1 MNSPARGTHRL
12 DIPLAILLASVLAMV
27 SVPASGVETLAK
39 APATAATHPLD
50 GKVWDV
56 RQRRFVTAT
65 ELLGKLAATDFVL
78 LGEVHD
84 NPEHHA
90 RQAAVLSSL
99 VQAGRRPALVMEQF
113 DRENQPA
120 IDAALAAG
128 ATADGV
134 ALAGRLDRKGWQW
147 ESYEPLVR
155 IALSEKLPIVAA
167 NLSRRAARD
176 VATRGF
182 ESMDMSPAVLALPDV
197 WTTARE
203 DLLVATIV
211 EGHCGQLRA
220 QDAGPMTRAQ
230 RARDAVMA
238 DSVLRYRANGAVL
251 IAGTGHV
258 RRDIA
263 VPLYLRA
270 RAPGKSVTSVALTEV
285 QAGANDVV
293 AYETAA
299 AMGTT
304 DPAFDFVWFST
315 PAKRE
320 DPCAGFTLPAATTGS
335 AGAAATGA
343 PPSSGPESP
352 ATKSQ

>member
-1 MNSPARGTHRL
+1 MKFLTYGARFRIGLTVIAMAAALVSGCFGGKGTPSMTQ
-12 DIPLAILLASVLAMV
+12 INP
-27 SVPASGVETLAK
+27 
-39 APATAATHPLD
+39 AATHPLD

-56 RQRRFVTAT
+56 RNRRFIAPD
-65 ELLGKLAATDFVL
+65 EFLGKLAAVDFVL

-120 IDAALAAG
+120 IDAALVAG
-128 ATADGV
+128 AHADGV
-134 ALAGRLDRKGWQW
+134 ARAGRLDRKGWQW
-147 ESYEPLVR
+147 EGYEPLVR
-155 IALSEKLPIVAA
+155 IAVSEKLPIVAA

-182 ESMDMSPAVLALPDV
+182 ESMDMSPALLALPDV

-203 DLLVATIV
+203 DVLVATIV

-238 DSVLRYRANGAVL
+238 DSLLRYPANGAVL

-258 RRDIA
+258 RRDVA

-270 RAPGKSVTSVALTEV
+270 RAPGASVSSVALTEV
-285 QAGANDVV
+285 QAGADDV
-293 AYETAA
+293 AGYET
-299 AMGTT
+299 TT
-304 DPAFDFVWFST
+304 AVGIADPAFDYVWFT
-315 PAKRE
+315 IPAKRD
-320 DPCAGFTLPAATTGS
+320 DPCAGFTLPATTSGTG
-335 AGAAATGA
+335 GAAATGA
-343 PPSSGPESP
+343 PPSSGPERP